1 MFRKEFLVCTL
12 GNRLLNIQQHKA
24 LKCSSE
30 VLRAQKSISYQNTF
44 KIYLQSY
51 SASDQPGQS
60 TTTLAFWGLVISSFS
75 FYEFIYY
82 IFQCYFQTSKNHPQI
97 LSVISIPQRAS
108 PYTIMYCLIYLHAFL
123 LHSMKQSQ
131 RTLPPAKNYFIHV
144 KITNTSQRTDLW
156 THSSEGVGEQ
166 RFTLHTVLHKPKN
179 SKYYILEA

>member
-60 TTTLAFWGLVISSFS
+60 MTTLAFWGLVISSFS

-82 IFQCYFQTSKNHPQI
+82 IFQCYFHTSKNHPQI
-97 LSVISIPQRAS
+97 DFIS
-108 PYTIMYCLIYLHAFL
+108 
-123 LHSMKQSQ
+123 
-131 RTLPPAKNYFIHV
+131 YF
-144 KITNTSQRTDLW
+144 
-156 THSSEGVGEQ
+156 HSSKSI
-166 RFTLHTVLHKPKN
+166 TIYNYVLFN
-179 SKYYILEA
+179 ILACIFVAFHETITKDIAPS